1 MKAAE
6 VHKLSLEEIDI
17 ELNKL
22 RKHLYDLKSQ
32 SVTQKL
38 EDPSQISK
46 TRKDIARLLT
56 EQKAKQS

>member
-6 VHKLSLEEIDI
+6 VHKLSLEELDI
-17 ELNKL
+17 ELDKL

-56 EQKAKQS
+56 EKQAKQS